1 MRRPALDVTLHPMSE
16 PFDDSSLRRHPVF
29 FIVAPLMISLLFAGC
44 GVVYTIVKSESK
56 LDKLSVPMTK
66 AEVVEEIGGPD
77 RVLRDDGRM
86 LVWEYS
92 LTARRQWLYELGFC
106 PISVWIGGCIIYPFT
121 NLAMDHE
128 REYPHHVVLVNDE
141 LCAWG
146 TPAAILQRRR
156 ACEAAGFQPGRMST
170 TTGRPEPVVTGLGPI
185 NRDTIERYKTM
196 AVMLLE
202 DAPGA
207 PGSGSRVAGIVTTL
221 LLDLDINM
229 VERAKLDE
237 VLKEQVI
244 QLTHADDA
252 NVLKVGRLVGAEAII
267 VGDVQQWERQE
278 QVRSNN
284 VSLSL
289 RMIDVETGQLLF
301 DGEGHLVDFTTDD
314 PEGSARLIVNRIL
327 ARFGSQTG
335 LLGSGRIGVNWEL
348 LEEKGTRFYMVR
360 ELRSGLAAEKA
371 GLKVGDRVV
380 ACNGVSLAVAQTDR
394 DAKRL
399 CRVEAGETLHLE
411 VRRANRPMELFVTA
425 EKRPGL

>member
-1 MRRPALDVTLHPMSE
+1 MSQTSEEGWRQFAL
-16 PFDDSSLRRHPVF
+16 FG
-29 FIVAPLMISLLFAGC
+29 SLLSGALIVSALFLGC
-44 GVVYTIVKSESK
+44 GVAYTIVKSESK

-66 AEVVEEIGGPD
+66 GQVLDEIGRPD

-92 LTARRQWLYELGFC
+92 LTARRQWLYELSLC
-106 PISVWIGGCIIYPFT
+106 PVSVWVGGCIIYPFT
-121 NLAMDHE
+121 NVAMEHQ
-128 REYPHHVVLVNDE
+128 REYPHHVVLVNEE

-156 ACEAAGFQPGRMST
+156 TCETAGVLPGRLPGT
-170 TTGRPEPVVTGLGPI
+170 GGRPEPVVTGLGPI
-185 NRDTIERYKTM
+185 NRDNIDQYQTM

-229 VERAKLDE
+229 VERPKLDE

-252 NVLKVGRLVGAEAII
+252 NVLKVGRLVGAQAII
-267 VGDVQQWERQE
+267 VGGVQQWEREE
-278 QVRSNN
+278 QGRTNH

-301 DGEGHLVDFTTDD
+301 NGEGHLADFTTDD
-314 PEGSARLIVNRIL
+314 PEGSARLIVHRIL
-327 ARFGSQTG
+327 ARFGSQTA

-348 LEEKGTRFYMVR
+348 QEEQGARFYLVR
-360 ELRSGLAAEKA
+360 ELRSGLPAEHA

-380 ACNGVSLAVAQTDR
+380 ACNGEPLSSARSDR

-399 CRVEAGETLHLE
+399 CRVAAGETLLLE
-411 VRRANRPMELFVTA
+411 VRRANNPIRMSVTA
-425 EKRPGL
+425 ARRPGL